1 MPHRVFSVDE
11 VARYLHLSRQDVERL
26 VQAGEIPFQKRGRR
40 IVFVRGEID
49 AWASK
54 RILGLAQAPLAE
66 YHERTSAG
74 TRELFPNRAV
84 IPALLRPE
92 YIQASLAAKTK
103 ASVLREMVHLA
114 ERTGLVCDPREL
126 LASLEAREA
135 LCSTGLAGGLALL
148 HPRHHQPYMFEA
160 SFMVVGRSTQ
170 QIPFGAVDGQPSDLF
185 FLICCQDDRIHLH
198 TLARLCT
205 VAQRTD
211 VLNELRA
218 APDAEAMFNA
228 LVAAEIKVLPKA

>member
-1 MPHRVFSVDE
+1 MPHKVFSLEE
-11 VARYLHLSRQDVERL
+11 VGRYLHLSRQDVERL
-26 VQAGEIPFQKRGRR
+26 VQAGDIPFQKRGRR
-40 IVFVRGEID
+40 LVFVRAEID

-54 RILGLAQAPLAE
+54 RILGLEAERLAE
-66 YHERTSAG
+66 YHARTSAG
-74 TRELFPNRAV
+74 TQEIFPNRAI

-92 YIQASLAAKTK
+92 YIEPRLSAKTK
-103 ASVLREMVHLA
+103 ASVLREMVNLA
-114 ERTGLVCDPREL
+114 ERTGLVVDPREL

-135 LCSTGLAGGLALL
+135 LCSTGLPGGLAVL

-160 SFMVVGRSTQ
+160 SFMVVGRTTQ
-170 QIPFGAVDGQPSDLF
+170 QIPFGALDGQPTDLF

-211 VLNELRA
+211 ALAQLRA
-218 APDAEAMFNA
+218 ALDAEAMFNA
-228 LVAAEIKVLPKA
+228 LAAAELQVLPKT